1 MSRENVEAVER
12 VLATLR
18 YATPEE
24 LTDELLEELF
34 APVVK
39 WLPVAQELRL
49 DDRYEGYEGMR
60 RFFVAFLGVW
70 EEFGAR
76 IEGLREVGDH
86 VVTTLRVT
94 GHRHGASL
102 NEAWSALWTIENH
115 RVVRMEG
122 FASPNGASEAL
133 GLEE

>member
-1 MSRENVEAVER
+1 MQAVER

-18 YATPEE
+18 YATPDE
-24 LTDELLEELF
+24 LTDELLTELF
-34 APVVK
+34 APDVE
-39 WLPVAQELRL
+39 WLPVARALRL
-49 DDRYEGYEGMR
+49 ADRYEGYEGMR
-60 RFFVAFLGVW
+60 RFFLGFLGIW
-70 EEFGAR
+70 EDFYAHVER
-76 IEGLREVGDH
+76 LQEVGDH

-94 GHRHGASL
+94 GHRDGVPL

-122 FASPNGASEAL
+122 FASWSGASEAV

>member
-1 MSRENVEAVER
+1 MSQDNIQAVDR

-34 APVVK
+34 APNIE
-39 WLPVAQELRL
+39 WLPVARELRL
-49 DDRYEGYEGMR
+49 ADRYEGYDGMR
-60 RFFVAFLGVW
+60 RFFRAFLGIW
-70 EEFGAR
+70 EEFRAR
-76 IEGLREVGDH
+76 VEDFSEAGNH

-94 GHRHGASL
+94 GQRGDASL
-102 NEAWSALWTIENH
+102 DEAWSALWTIEND

-122 FASPNGASEAL
+122 FASPSGASEAV